1 MSEREF
7 LFEYRFDGA
16 VYGLPVVAKDIETAR
31 RKVSAMALA
40 IYQGEIYATIPASPR
55 SIWKWLADPIV
66 TCLSGCHTQAENDPT
81 SCVSMAN
88 YL

>member
-66 TCLSGCHTQAENDPT
+66 KAAVHRRPRS
-81 SCVSMAN
+81 
-88 YL
+88 